1 MERTVR
7 YSNGRQAVYQNGR
20 VVSRT
25 NYVYGNTVTDI
36 NRVLDEEPRRR
47 PDVATRK
54 QSDRAKNM
62 NLPYVL
68 FLVCAMA
75 VAVVVIASYIQAN
88 AEVTAS
94 VRNIGAL
101 ESQYLNLKTDND
113 EAYSR
118 IVNAVD
124 LDEVRRIAQEE
135 LGMHYALEGQIIT
148 YTDTI
153 GDYVKQYSDIE

>member
-1 MERTVR
+1 MERTAQYTNR
-7 YSNGRQAVYQNGR
+7 RQVVYQNGR
-20 VVSRT
+20 AVSRT

-47 PDVATRK
+47 PDVAVRK

-68 FLVCAMA
+68 FLVGAMA
-75 VAVVVIASYIQAN
+75 VLVLVIANYIQAN

-94 VRNIGAL
+94 VRNIGTL
-101 ESQYLNLKTDND
+101 ENQYLNLKTDND
-113 EAYSR
+113 EAYNR
-118 IVNAVD
+118 IVNSVD
-124 LDEVRRIAQEE
+124 LDEVRRVAQEE